1 MKTQHERL
9 VCFLKYSYGFCLEA
23 GHERHFMQELTG
35 ALGSYLQILVR
46 KRETRKFVAFLR
58 IFYEW
63 NSYQESISCDPNRS
77 H

>member
-46 KRETRKFVAFLR
+46 KRARLWHFCAFFPEL
-58 IFYEW
+58 

-77 H
+77 R